1 MTSIRI
7 ATKWQRRRLANQVMD
22 AYVDWR
28 NQCSAVRVAY
38 SRWARARASDTAL
51 WHAAY
56 TAALD
61 REELAAKL
69 YGRLLRRAGDFAPPE
84 LGLAAGLAVQ
94 GVDR

>member
-1 MTSIRI
+1 MR
-7 ATKWQRRRLANQVMD
+7 WQRRRLANQVMD

-38 SRWARARASDTAL
+38 SRWACARAGDAGL

-69 YGRLLRRAGDFAPPE
+69 YGHLLRRAKKFAPPE
-84 LGLAAGLAVQ
+84 LGLGTGLVVQ
-94 GVDR
+94 GVDQ